1 MFKRMK
7 VVTAIVILL
16 VVFGALQLTSGGLF
30 FKSLKTDKDN
40 FATSQ
45 QIRLQQ
51 AELNASWVY
60 LLQTRNTLNR
70 AGIRFMLDA
79 NQMGSGAT
87 VKELVDTAT
96 QDLKI
101 ADQHFAN
108 YQKIPVDASQNPAY
122 AADVKKKYEVLN
134 GRSE

>member
-1 MFKRMK
+1 MMFKRMK
-7 VVTAIVILL
+7 VVTAIVVLL
-16 VVFGALQLTSGGLF
+16 VVFGALQLVSGGLF

-45 QIRLQQ
+45 QIRVQQ
-51 AELNASWVY
+51 AELNASWIY

-87 VKELVDTAT
+87 VKELIDVA
-96 QDLKI
+96 QKDLKI
-101 ADQHFAN
+101 AGEHYAK
-108 YQKIPVDASQNPAY
+108 YQKNSQ
-122 AADVKKKYEVLN
+122 
-134 GRSE
+134 RC

>member
-79 NQMGSGAT
+79 NQMGSGPREKKLT
-87 VKELVDTAT
+87 KTPKKN
-96 QDLKI
+96 LKI
-101 ADQHFAN
+101 ASEHYAN
-108 YQKIPVDASQNPAY
+108 SLKIPVDASRTQ
-122 AADVKKKYEVLN
+122 
-134 GRSE
+134 RMRQT